1 MPVSRPGR
9 ALRSVVLAALALAT
23 FSAAGASEGSRHLV
37 LEHDRAVD
45 GPAVSLLAA
54 TVHVQRAGWAYL
66 HADGSFAPTSR
77 ALANVYITV
86 DGRRVSNESVV
97 DWRGSLAPN
106 ARAFNAIAAV
116 RLPAGASRVALHA
129 RSTGPVAVRSGSSLS
144 ILADAAEHATSVAL
158 DVPSP
163 WLDFDT
169 RGTPE
174 GTPLPARGRSPVLA
188 TRAGNR
194 TGPVVAMASG
204 RSYISDG
211 AGDAM
216 WGIFLN
222 GREPRLHSATWS
234 INDLFAG
241 AEVQAPMFAHALFPS
256 PPHDSLVELVA
267 SESPYYTPR
276 MASTNAVRYRVGAST
291 RLVTLS
297 GGMQVAGRGFAPGH
311 DYVTRGSHQRYAYVC
326 IGTNGFR
333 TERCPPTGT
342 EVVLGRASVCIPRG
356 HDGVVMFSS
365 RTRIQG
371 DDHDAGGTVNLRLR
385 IDGRDVAA
393 NAQDLG
399 PRPHAVSTRTI
410 GTSYLAVGK
419 DALRPGCH
427 EVQAIGHATGDFRNI
442 SLNADLPLL
451 WFD

>member
-1 MPVSRPGR
+1 MTAVIGAQR
-9 ALRSVVLAALALAT
+9 VLALALLAL
-23 FSAAGASEGSRHLV
+23 SVLSPAAGAEGSRHLV
-37 LEHDRAVD
+37 LDADRAVD
-45 GPAVSLLAA
+45 GAAALLAT
-54 TVHVQRAGWAYL
+54 TVEAPRAAWAYL
-66 HADGSFAPTSR
+66 HADGSYAPTSP
-77 ALANVYITV
+77 AMANVYITV

-97 DWRGSLAPN
+97 DWRGSIAPN

-116 RLPAGASRVALHA
+116 RLPAGVSRVALHG
-129 RSTGPVAVRSGSSLS
+129 RSTGPVTVRAGSSLS
-144 ILADAAEHATSVAL
+144 ILLDAADTATSVAL
-158 DVPSP
+158 DAPSP
-163 WLDFDT
+163 WLDLDT

-174 GTPLPARGRSPVLA
+174 GTPLPARGRHAVLA

-194 TGPVVAMASG
+194 TGPVVAFASG
-204 RSYISDG
+204 RSYISDSP
-211 AGDAM
+211 GDAM

-234 INDLFAG
+234 INDLFVG

-256 PPHDSLVELVA
+256 PPHDSRIDLVA
-267 SESPYYTPR
+267 SESPYYVPR
-276 MASTNAVRYRVGAST
+276 MASTNAVRYRVGAGT
-291 RLVTLS
+291 RLVTLA
-297 GGMQVAGRGFAPGH
+297 GGMQVVGRGFAPRH
-311 DYVTRGSHQRYAYVC
+311 DYVTRGSHRRYAYVC

-333 TERCPPTGT
+333 PEKCPPMGT
-342 EVVLGRASVCIPRG
+342 EVVLGRAKVCIPRG

-371 DDHDAGGTVNLRLR
+371 DDHDAGGTVSLRLH
-385 IDGRDVAA
+385 IDGRDVAS

-410 GTSYLAVGK
+410 GTSYLAAGAH
-419 DALRPGCH
+419 ALRPGCH
-427 EVQAIGHATGDFRNI
+427 EVQAIGHAVGDFRNI